1 MAYANVSVGTSATQI
16 VAKSVSSPPRI
27 GLLIKNNSSVVVY
40 LGEDSS
46 VTTSNGY
53 PLQPGD
59 QFILDFDGSI
69 AGHWEA
75 VAWASPAPIPT
86 RFSGPHPEVS
96 PDS

>member
-1 MAYANVSVGTSATQI
+1 MAYGNISVATSATVI

-27 GLLIKNNSSVVVY
+27 ALLIKNNSSVVVY

-59 QFILDFDGSI
+59 QLMLDFAGSI
-69 AGHWEA
+69 APFFYRDA
-75 VAWASPAPIPT
+75 VYGRVASGTADVRYWQMAQT
-86 RFSGPHPEVS
+86 R
-96 PDS
+96 

>member
-1 MAYANVSVGTSATQI
+1 MAYGNISVATSATVI

-27 GLLIKNNSSVVVY
+27 ALLIKNNSSVVVY

-59 QFILDFDGSI
+59 QLILDFDGSI
-69 AGHWEA
+69 ATFFYRDA
-75 VAWASPAPIPT
+75 VYGRVASGTADVRYWQMAQT
-86 RFSGPHPEVS
+86 R
-96 PDS
+96 

>member
-27 GLLIKNNSSVVVY
+27 GLLIKNNSSIVVY

-59 QFILDFDGSI
+59 QLILDFDGSI
-69 AGHWEA
+69 APFFYRDA
-75 VAWASPAPIPT
+75 VYGRVASGTADVRYWQMVQT
-86 RFSGPHPEVS
+86 R
-96 PDS
+96 